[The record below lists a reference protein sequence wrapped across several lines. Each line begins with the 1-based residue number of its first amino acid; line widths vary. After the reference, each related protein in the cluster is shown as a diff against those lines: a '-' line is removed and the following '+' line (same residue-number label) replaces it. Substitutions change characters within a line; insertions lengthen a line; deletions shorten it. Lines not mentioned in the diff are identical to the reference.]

1 MRNQRGTGEG
11 GVRGKQEIARAVV
24 NVKVKC
30 LLCFFFGVSF
40 VRSFVRR

>member
-24 NVKVKC
+24 YVKVKC
-30 LLCFFFGVSF
+30 LLCFFISAF
-40 VRSFVRR
+40 RSFVRR